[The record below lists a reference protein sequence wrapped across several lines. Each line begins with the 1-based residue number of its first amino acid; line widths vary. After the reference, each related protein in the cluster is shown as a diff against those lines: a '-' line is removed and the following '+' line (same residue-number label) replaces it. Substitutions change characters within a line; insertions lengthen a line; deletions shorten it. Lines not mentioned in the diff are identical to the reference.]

1 LNIYFKLI
9 FSLFLLITYLDAK
22 DLRFAVVSKEYN
34 NPFFLLSKAGC
45 EDAASSLDGVE
56 CLYQGGEEAN
66 ARLQDEIIEQ
76 LVKDKVDGIAVAVI
90 KSDFISQRSVL
101 LAKEA
106 GIPLITYD
114 SDLEDKDK
122 NLRLSYIGS
131 DNFGLGVALG
141 NELKRIRPN
150 GGLVCI
156 QAGVKGSI
164 NLKSRIDGVRF
175 ALAHDKDELWKPTRL
190 ADKNSWTEYE
200 RCPFYSWEDRKRAYN
215 QLKTILDHEKEIAF
229 IAVGGWV
236 QYYEHYVKMMKPYRE
251 KIINGEL
258 AFIVADATQLQ
269 RELLKDGYSYINIG
283 QNPYEMGKQAIK
295 TLFNIVKGKEFHKLM
310 YTPLTRCT
318 RDNYMTCTLSLK

>member
-1 LNIYFKLI
+1 LSI
-9 FSLFLLITYLDAK
+9 FYRLLFSISLLIPFLNAK
-22 DLRFAVVSKEYN
+22 DLKFAVVSKEYN

-45 EDAASSLDGVE
+45 EDEASSLDGVE
-56 CLYQGGEEAN
+56 CLYVGGVEAN

-76 LVKDKVDGIAVAVI
+76 LVRDKVDGIAVAVI
-90 KSDFISQRSVL
+90 KSDFISQRSVQ

-114 SDLEDKDK
+114 SDLENKHE
-122 NLRLSYIGS
+122 NLRLAYIGS
-131 DNFGLGVALG
+131 DNFELGVALG
-141 NELKRIRPN
+141 TELKRIRPN

-164 NLKSRIDGVRF
+164 NLQSRIDGVRF
-175 ALAHDKDELWKPTRL
+175 ALSNQTDKLSIPKRL
-190 ADKNSWTEYE
+190 SGENSWTEYE
-200 RCPFYSWEDRKRAYN
+200 RCPFYSWEDRKRAFN

-236 QYYEHYVKMMKPYRE
+236 QYYEYYRKMMKPYQE
-251 KIINGEL
+251 KIINDEL
-258 AFIVADATQLQ
+258 AFIVADATASQ
-269 RELLKDGYSYINIG
+269 RELLKDGYSHINIG

-295 TLFNIVKGKEFHKLM
+295 TLYNIVKGKEYSKLI

-318 RDNYMTCTLSLK
+318 RNNYMTCTQSLK